1 MKVQPG
7 LPLYSTI
14 NAVVEH
20 KELNQDGYIIHY
32 FVSGEAGRE
41 LLIFLHPAFADHRC
55 FDEQID
61 FFASKYRVVTIDLLG
76 HGLSKVNKAK
86 DKIDASAL
94 HIHSIV
100 QAEGYVKAHVVGVS
114 LGSLIAQYFAL
125 RYPAAVTSLTILG
138 GYSIQGDNREILAAQ
153 RFENIKW
160 ILMAVFSMN
169 AFRRYVS
176 KVSLNKPAEQA
187 RFYQMALLFTR
198 KSFSAM
204 SGLRHILQKR
214 NEVLRQYP
222 LLILS
227 GDKDLPL
234 SLRMSRKWHE
244 SEPQSQYFIMKDA
257 GHCANM
263 DCPEE
268 FNTLVFDFI
277 NSIHDSQQVEGKQ
290 LP

>member
-7 LPLYSTI
+7 LPLYSSI
-14 NAVVEH
+14 NAAVEH
-20 KELNQDGYIIHY
+20 KELNQNGYTIHY

-61 FFASKYRVVTIDLLG
+61 FFASKYRIVTIDLLG

-125 RYPAAVTSLTILG
+125 RFPTAIASLVSLG

-169 AFRRYVS
+169 AFRRYVA
-176 KVSLNKPAEQA
+176 KVSLSKPEGQT

-198 KSFSAM
+198 RSFSAM
-204 SGLRHILQKR
+204 SGLRHVLQKR
-214 NEVLRQYP
+214 SQVRRQYP
-222 LLILS
+222 LLIMS
-227 GDKDLPL
+227 GERDLPL
-234 SLRMSRKWHE
+234 SLRMGRKWHD

-263 DCPEE
+263 DCPEA
-268 FNTLVFDFI
+268 FNKLLLDFI
-277 NSIHDSQQVEGKQ
+277 NSIHDSQQVAGK
-290 LP
+290 LVT